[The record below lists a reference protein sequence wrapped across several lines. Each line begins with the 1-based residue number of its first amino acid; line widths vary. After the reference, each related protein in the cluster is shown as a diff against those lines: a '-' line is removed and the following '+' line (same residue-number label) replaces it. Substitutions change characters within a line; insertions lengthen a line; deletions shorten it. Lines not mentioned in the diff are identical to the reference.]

1 MFRTIA
7 LAVLGAAVLGAAALP
22 AAAASVTVN
31 VAGLDAKTA
40 HAHIVRAAQTACSI
54 ALTDSAVVRYYE
66 MSPCVNEAVAA
77 AEAKYAASEHNYASV
92 QSTGH

>member
-7 LAVLGAAVLGAAALP
+7 LAVLGAAVLGTAALP
-22 AAAASVTVN
+22 AASVTVN